1 MTGTALD
8 LLAFAGILAIGQ
20 FSPGPDMVLLTQTS
34 LRHGRA
40 AGWWTAAGITTGL
53 TLHATVA
60 LFAWQAVSGVP
71 PVARAT
77 LHWLAAAYLFWLA
90 WQIWK
95 ERHTAAPE
103 GTSNANSRKWF
114 RRGLLCNLL
123 NPKVLVFFAA
133 LVVPFLSPHR
143 PGWWPAALWAI
154 IVLEGLFL
162 WGLWVAV
169 LQHAKIREF
178 HHRAA
183 PVINGGFAFA
193 LALLGVLLLAQ
204 RD

>member
-8 LLAFAGILAIGQ
+8 LLAFAGVLAIGQ

-34 LRHGRA
+34 LRYGRT

-60 LFAWQAVSGVP
+60 LFAWQAVADLLP
-71 PVARAT
+71 AARAA
-77 LHWLAAAYLFWLA
+77 LHWVAAAYLFWLA

-95 ERHTAAPE
+95 DRKAGAGEEAS
-103 GTSNANSRKWF
+103 GSDSGKWF

-133 LVVPFLSPHR
+133 LVVPFLAAHR
-143 PGWWPAALWAI
+143 PAWWSAALWGI
-154 IVLEGLFL
+154 IVFEGLLL

-169 LQHAKIREF
+169 LQHARIREL
-178 HHRAA
+178 HRRAA
-183 PVINGGFAFA
+183 PVINGGFAVA
-193 LALLGVLLLAQ
+193 LVCLGVLLLGQ
-204 RD
+204 GD

>member
-1 MTGTALD
+1 MTGSAFD
-8 LLAFAGILAIGQ
+8 LLAFAGVLAIGQ

-34 LRHGRA
+34 LRDGRS

-60 LFAWQAVSGVP
+60 LFAWQAVSGVLP
-71 PVARAT
+71 MARTA

-95 ERHTAAPE
+95 ERKTLAKE
-103 GTSNANSRKWF
+103 GSSDAGSGKWF
-114 RRGLLCNLL
+114 RRGLFCNLL

-133 LVVPFLSPHR
+133 LVVPFLGTHR
-143 PGWWPAALWAI
+143 PSWWPAALWAI
-154 IVLEGLFL
+154 IVLEGLLL
-162 WGLWVAV
+162 WGLWVVV
-169 LQHAKIREF
+169 LQHARIREF
-178 HHRAA
+178 HRRAA
-183 PVINGGFAFA
+183 PVINGGFAFL
-193 LALLGVLLLAQ
+193 LALLGVLLLLQ